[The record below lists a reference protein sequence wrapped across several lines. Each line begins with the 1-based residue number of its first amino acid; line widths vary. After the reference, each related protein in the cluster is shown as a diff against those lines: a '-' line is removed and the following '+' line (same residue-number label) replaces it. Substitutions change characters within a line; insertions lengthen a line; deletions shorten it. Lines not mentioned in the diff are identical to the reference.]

1 MDTATTSTHSHRPR
15 NNLIQFEDPVRRGNQ
30 HTINLLKPLQPV
42 LDCLLP
48 ACAVAQQRAQWWDY
62 ATLQGRARFMFWVRS
77 IRGRG
82 YNKASSRRS
91 FISTLRMWK
100 RFCTS
105 LGVSFEVTSASA
117 AGFINWWRRTPTR
130 QSTKPYDTMQG
141 YLKHLSQLQFM
152 QRAVQLDASSL
163 KAAQPSSLF
172 DEHDVQDVLQDLKQA
187 QELMQ
192 LRWVC

>member
-1 MDTATTSTHSHRPR
+1 
-15 NNLIQFEDPVRRGNQ
+15 
-30 HTINLLKPLQPV
+30 
-42 LDCLLP
+42 
-48 ACAVAQQRAQWWDY
+48 
-62 ATLQGRARFMFWVRS
+62 MFWVRS
-77 IRGRG
+77 VRGRG

-105 LGVSFEVTSASA
+105 LGASFEVTSASA

-130 QSTKPYDTMQG
+130 QPTKPYDTMQG

-192 LRWVC
+192 LRWVPVLRPLLVC